1 MDDKEYSNIYMIP
14 ANYTDS
20 GKLFGGLLEVRNTIE
35 TAFLLLLFGYPQ
47 LFWIPMS
54 AGVKIVV
61 MTITLLPLGAA
72 GLIGVGG
79 DSLLRFAANMAVFYA
94 RRRKLHLRRIGYRY
108 ENCKK
113 KAPRKALSSPKMRT
127 PSRLRSCICSSTGSP
142 AWTNRFPHG
151 WTALWW
157 TL

>member
-1 MDDKEYSNIYMIP
+1 MDDKEYSNIYVIP

-35 TAFLLLLFGYPQ
+35 TAFLLPLFGYPQ

-54 AGVKIVV
+54 AGVKIIV

-72 GLIGVGG
+72 GLMGIGG
-79 DSLLRFAANMAVFYA
+79 DSLLRFAIHMAVFFT

-108 ENCKK
+108 ENTKK
-113 KAPRKALSSPKMRT
+113 KAPRKRAKKK
-127 PSRLRSCICSSTGSP
+127 
-142 AWTNRFPHG
+142 
-151 WTALWW
+151 
-157 TL
+157 